1 MRESHPGTCPACGS
15 EIRIVHHRLDIPPHF
30 PDLLLVSIA
39 CDACGYRHTDTIILG
54 GEGIPVRWTVRV
66 EEPGDLAIRVARST
80 TGKIEI
86 PELGLAVEPGA
97 ACEGFVTN
105 IEGGILYRFEQAVET
120 VLADPESEDER
131 AAALRMME
139 TIAAAREVAFPFTVT
154 LEDPAGNSALV
165 SEKAEKVLFDPGDA

>member
-1 MRESHPGTCPACGS
+1 MRESHPGTCPACGG
-15 EIRIVHHRLDIPPHF
+15 EIRIVHHRLDIPHF

-39 CDACGYRHTDTIILG
+39 CEACGYRHTDTIILG
-54 GEGIPVRWTVRV
+54 EGDPVRWTVRV

-86 PELGLAVEPGA
+86 PELGLAVEPGT

-105 IEGGILYRFEQAVET
+105 IEGVLYRFEQAVET
-120 VLADPESEDER
+120 ILANPESEDER

-139 TIAAAREVAFPFTVT
+139 TIAAAREVAFPFTVV
-154 LEDPAGNSALV
+154 LEDPSGNSALA
-165 SEKAEKVLFDPGDA
+165 SEKAEKMLLDQEEA